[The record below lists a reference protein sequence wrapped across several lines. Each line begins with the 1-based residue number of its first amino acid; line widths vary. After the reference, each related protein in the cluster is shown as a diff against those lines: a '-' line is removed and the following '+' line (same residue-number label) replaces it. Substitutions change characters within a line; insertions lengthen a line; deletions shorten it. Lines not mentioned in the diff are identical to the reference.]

1 MKLIT
6 AFIQPA
12 ALDDVS
18 RELLAADILDITVT
32 SCCGHGR
39 SAVLVPSFRGGPDA
53 PDLLPTLLLEV
64 IVPARKA
71 DMAIEAIVRAARSG
85 SSGDGK
91 LVITTLD
98 RVVRIGSHPATHDLT
113 EIRRARIRRV
123 RSPSDPPVVSPS
135 GQFGTI
141 GSRQA

>member
-12 ALDDVS
+12 RLDDVS
-18 RELLAADILDITVT
+18 RELLTANILDITVT

-39 SAVLVPSFRGGPDA
+39 SAVLVPSFRGGPDT

-64 IVPARKA
+64 VVPSRKA
-71 DMAIEAIVRAARSG
+71 ERAIEAIVRAARSG

-98 RVVRIGSHPATHDLT
+98 RVVRIGSNPATRDLT
-113 EIRRARIRRV
+113 EIRRAKIRRV
-123 RSPSDPPVVSPS
+123 RSPNDRPVVSPS
-135 GQFGTI
+135 GHYGTI